1 MWAFAVQ
8 KSRTGDLMRQ
18 RFTNRRV
25 ALIHFNFLLWLIVTA
40 LGFSS
45 ALAKAVD
52 RHQAAQM
59 VQRFLQSES
68 SFPKSG
74 EFRLRELQKI
84 GGQPGQD
91 SLYLARLSPV
101 GFVLLPADDRLSP
114 ILGYSFR
121 NTFSGNEPLRALL
134 ARRIRAEWQ
143 AVNAN
148 PSLAMQNQSEW
159 QADRTNVSL
168 NKASG
173 DSVYYFPTP
182 VWGQGNANGV
192 YVFNYYTP
200 NHWSAGCVAT
210 AMAEVLAYYQ
220 WPIVGTNRHCYTEN
234 DAGQLCVDYSSAYY
248 DWPNILF
255 KYEGE
260 RTTSTQRRAAGLL
273 TYHAAV
279 SVNMDFS
286 ANGSTANVSNT
297 PAAFHNYFRLSGHYK
312 RVTDSGFWDELI
324 NNMKDHRP
332 AILAIHRSDGLGH
345 AIVADGYSERNQF
358 FHLNMGWNG
367 SDNGWYDI
375 SGTWNAGGYNAVDGA
390 SKGLLPNPMICSQ
403 VEQLA
408 DTVFVL
414 RWRVSPKLRAQY
426 FELQQAPSA
435 TGPWQTLNSAISDT
449 FFTVHVSTIGNY
461 YYRVRARQDNIWW
474 DWSATQKIALGGP
487 RYLTFN
493 VNMNFQTL
501 SLGDSVVLRGNIP
514 PLQGSKNSPALH
526 DTTGDGIYSI
536 TLPFDLDYVG
546 QELLYRFAIAGA
558 NGTKMESFNRT
569 YVIGYARYQNLDTV
583 YFDDYTALRPDERLP
598 GNLELLGNFPNPFN
612 PETVIRYKLQQRT
625 RVKLVIS
632 DLLGRTV
639 RVLVDR
645 VQNPGEHA
653 VRFQAQN
660 LSSGIYVYRLFAGSQ
675 VRTAKMLLLR

>member
-1 MWAFAVQ
+1 
-8 KSRTGDLMRQ
+8 MRQ
-18 RFTNRRV
+18 RFTNRKIR
-25 ALIHFNFLLWLIVTA
+25 LSPFNYRLLLLIV
-40 LGFSS
+40 LLSVSS
-45 ALAKAVD
+45 ALAEAVN
-52 RHQAAQM
+52 RQQAEQM
-59 VQRFLQSES
+59 AQRFLQSRFL
-68 SFPKSG
+68 FPRSG
-74 EFRLRELQKI
+74 EYHLRELQKI
-84 GGQPGQD
+84 GWQSAQD
-91 SLYLARLSPV
+91 SLYLATLSPA
-101 GFVLLPADDRLSP
+101 GFVLLSADDRLSP

-121 NTFSGNEPLRALL
+121 NTFSGSEPLASLL
-134 ARRIRAEWQ
+134 VRRIRAEWQ
-143 AVNAN
+143 AVRDN
-148 PSLAMQNQSEW
+148 PALALQNQSGW
-159 QADRTNVSL
+159 QTNGTIISL
-168 NKASG
+168 NKANG
-173 DSVYYFPTP
+173 DSIYYFPTP

-210 AMAEVLAYYQ
+210 AMAEVLAYYK
-220 WPIVGTNRHCYTEN
+220 WPIVGTGRHCYTEN
-234 DAGQLCVDYSSAYY
+234 DAGQLCVDYSATYY

-312 RVTDSGFWDELI
+312 RVADSNFWDELI

-332 AILAIHRSDGLGH
+332 AILAIHRSDGMGH

-403 VEQLA
+403 VEQLGE
-408 DTVFVL
+408 TVFVL
-414 RWRVSPKLRAQY
+414 RWRVSPRLRAQY
-426 FELQQAPSA
+426 YELQQAASA

-449 FFTVHVSTIGNY
+449 FFTVRVPSIGNY
-461 YYRVRARQDNIWW
+461 YYRVRVRQDDIWW
-474 DWSATQKIALGGP
+474 DWSAVQKITLGGP

-501 SLGDSVVLRGNIP
+501 SPGDSVVLRGNIP
-514 PLQGSKNSPALH
+514 PLQGSQNSPALH
-526 DTTGDGIYSI
+526 DTTGDGIYSL

-546 QELLYRFAIAGA
+546 QELLYRFAIASAG
-558 NGTKMESFNRT
+558 GTKMESFNRS

-583 YFDDYTALRPDERLP
+583 YFDDYTALRRDEPLPD
-598 GNLELLGNFPNPFN
+598 NLQLLGNFPNPFN
-612 PETVIRYKLQQRT
+612 PQTVIRYRLQKQT
-625 RVKLVIS
+625 RVKLVVS
-632 DLLGRTV
+632 DLTGRTV
-639 RVLVDR
+639 RVLVDGM
-645 VQNPGEHA
+645 QTPGEHD
-653 VRFQAQN
+653 VRFGAQN
-660 LSSGIYVYRLFAGSQ
+660 LSSGIYVYRLSAGKQ